1 VKSAGGT
8 KGDATELRRELG
20 AVRRVVVK
28 LGSALV
34 VSDALGRLIDAMQ
47 AVRVSGVEVVVVT
60 SGAVAAG
67 MARLGLA
74 ARPAV
79 LAQVQA
85 LAALG
90 QAALMARYNEGFG
103 RYDTACAQILLTHE
117 DLSHRGHF
125 LNIRHAM
132 EAALGMGLVPVVN
145 ENDTVA
151 TEELRFG
158 DNDRLAAAIASVVG
172 ADLVVL
178 LSDVDAL
185 YDSDP
190 RTNAG
195 ARPVRE
201 VPLIDAAIRAM
212 AGAPTSAVGTG
223 GMTSKVAAAELAVE
237 AGIPLIVA
245 PGAEP
250 DVLGRILRGEPVGT
264 RFVATARPVGNRRHW
279 IRFLSKV
286 RGTLHVD
293 AGAAVALQT
302 RGSSLLAVGVTR
314 VEGHFSRGDA
324 VRIVDP
330 EGRELARG
338 LAGYDSETAL
348 ALVGRHSHE
357 MSAVLAGAAPEPLVH
372 RDDLQLNR

>member
-1 VKSAGGT
+1 MKRSGAGGT
-8 KGDATELRRELG
+8 DASSPRRELG
-20 AVRRVVVK
+20 PLRRIVVK

-34 VSDALGRLIDAMQ
+34 ASDALGPLIDAMQ
-47 AVRVSGVEVVVVT
+47 AARVAGIEVVIVT
-60 SGAVAAG
+60 SGAVAVG
-67 MARLGLA
+67 MARLGLS
-74 ARPAV
+74 ARPAA
-79 LAQVQA
+79 LADVQA

-90 QAALMARYNEGFG
+90 QAALMARYNERFA
-103 RYDTACAQILLTHE
+103 RYQTACAQILLTHE

-132 EAALGMGLVPVVN
+132 EAALRMRLVCVVN

-185 YDSDP
+185 YDRDP
-190 RTNAG
+190 RTDPA
-195 ARPVRE
+195 AEAIRE
-201 VPLIDAAIRAM
+201 VTRIDDRIRAM

-223 GMTSKVAAAELAVE
+223 GMASKVAAAELAVQ

-245 PGAEP
+245 PGADPEA
-250 DVLGRILRGEPVGT
+250 LTRLLAGEPIGT
-264 RFVATARPVGNRRHW
+264 RFVAVPHRVGSRRHW

-286 RGTLHVD
+286 RGSLFVD
-293 AGAAVALQT
+293 RGAAVALET
-302 RGSSLLAVGVTR
+302 RGSSLLAVGITR

-330 EGRELARG
+330 DGREVARG
-338 LAGYDSETAL
+338 LAGYDSETAQAL
-348 ALVGRHSHE
+348 AGRHSPE
-357 MSAVLAGAAPEPLVH
+357 MVALLGGAAPEPVVH
-372 RDDLQLNR
+372 RDDLQLNG

>member
-1 VKSAGGT
+1 MGTPAATSGGAA
-8 KGDATELRRELG
+8 DDRRELG
-20 AVRRVVVK
+20 PIRRIVVK

-34 VSDALGRLIDAMQ
+34 VSDALDRLIDEMQ
-47 AVRVSGVEVVVVT
+47 GVRASGVEVVVVT

-74 ARPAV
+74 ARPGV

-90 QAALMARYNEGFG
+90 QAALMAQYNAGFG
-103 RYDTACAQILLTHE
+103 RYGVACAQILLTHE

-132 EAALGMGLVPVVN
+132 EAALAMGLVPVVN

-185 YDSDP
+185 YDKDP
-190 RTNAG
+190 RTDPA
-195 ARPVRE
+195 ATPVRE
-201 VPLIDAAIRAM
+201 VPRIDARIRDM

-250 DVLGRILRGEPVGT
+250 GVLARVLRGELVGT
-264 RFVATARPVGNRRHW
+264 RFAATPRPVGNRRHW

-286 RGTLHVD
+286 RGALHVD

-302 RGSSLLAVGVTR
+302 RGGSLLAVGVTR

-338 LAGYDSETAL
+338 LSGYDSETAQ

-357 MSAVLAGAAPEPLVH
+357 MAGVLAGAAPEPLVH

>member
-1 VKSAGGT
+1 M
-8 KGDATELRRELG
+8 ERRELG
-20 AVRRVVVK
+20 VVRRVVVK

-47 AVRVSGVEVVVVT
+47 AVRASGVEVVIVT

-74 ARPAV
+74 QRPAV
-79 LAQVQA
+79 LAEVQA
-85 LAALG
+85 LAAVG
-90 QAALMARYNEGFG
+90 QAALMARYNEGFS
-103 RYDTACAQILLTHE
+103 RYDAACAQILLTHE
-117 DLSHRGHF
+117 DLSNRGHF

-132 EAALGMGLVPVVN
+132 EAALGLGMVPVVN

-185 YDSDP
+185 YDRDP
-190 RTNAG
+190 RSHADAT
-195 ARPVRE
+195 PVRE
-201 VPLIDAAIRAM
+201 VPRIDEAIRAM

-223 GMTSKVAAAELAVE
+223 GMISKVAAAELAVE

-264 RFVATARPVGNRRHW
+264 RFLAAARPVGNRRHW

-286 RGTLHVD
+286 HGTLHVD
-293 AGAAVALQT
+293 AGAAVALES

-338 LAGYDSETAL
+338 LAGYDSDTAQ

-357 MSAVLAGAAPEPLVH
+357 MAAVLADAAPEPLVH
-372 RDDLQLNR
+372 RNDLQMNR